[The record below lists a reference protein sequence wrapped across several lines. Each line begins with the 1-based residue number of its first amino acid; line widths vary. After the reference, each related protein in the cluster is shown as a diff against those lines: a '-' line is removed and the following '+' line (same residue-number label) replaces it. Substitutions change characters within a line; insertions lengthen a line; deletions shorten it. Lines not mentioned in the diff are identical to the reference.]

1 VFCNAQTGKQTES
14 RSRSRPE
21 NETMAGNSTHNKPTS
36 QQKQNHNRDEISL
49 PSTPVNYPIHDALYA
64 TSYAV
69 QS

>member
-1 VFCNAQTGKQTES
+1 MRKQAKEPNQRREIKTL
-14 RSRSRPE
+14 
-21 NETMAGNSTHNKPTS
+21 AGSSTHNKPT
-36 QQKQNHNRDEISL
+36 KHNREEISL